1 MMMADNRIREKLLAK
16 ANELALL
23 PGVYLMKD
31 GEGKVIYVG
40 KSRKLRNRV
49 SQYFQNG
56 EKNIKTAKMVAAVR
70 DFETICV
77 TNEAEALTLE
87 NELIK
92 LYMPRFN
99 IKLKDAKAY
108 PYIKITVGD
117 EYPRIVYTRKRETD
131 GARYFGPF
139 PDQTAA
145 KSLISTVCRVIG
157 MPDCKLVFPRD
168 IGSKRPCIY
177 REMHR
182 CVAPCA
188 GDLSPAEY
196 RKTVEDAIS
205 FLSGNTAQVRRSLNE
220 RMKTAAEEE
229 RYEAAAHYRDSIKAF
244 DALRQRQKILGSPET
259 DLDVIASETGEFSA
273 VITVFSVRGG
283 ALLSKEDFVLNGDE
297 AVGFE
302 DLTSFA
308 SGYYSS
314 RESLPPLLLLESI
327 HPDNEDDVS
336 ALETYLTRVAGHKV
350 TVSVPVRGEKRA
362 LCLMAKKNA
371 AEKLRVSEKREENVL
386 FSLVRLG
393 ALLGLETV
401 PRRLEAY
408 DVSNYGSEQIRAAMI
423 VSEDGVFRKK
433 DYRVFRMED
442 GKQDDFASMHEAVY
456 RRLTHNARE
465 GEEKMPPLPDVM
477 LIDGGEQHVAEAKAA
492 AAEAGVSL
500 PIFGMVK
507 DDRHRTRA
515 LTDGVCEIG
524 IARETEVYRLIYGIQ
539 EEVHR
544 FTFSRTEAG
553 KRKTLRRSSLEK
565 IGGVGKVKAKRLLE
579 YFGGLEGVRRAERT
593 ELEKSGIGVSA
604 ATAVYAHFHP
614 DDKNRE

>member
-1 MMMADNRIREKLLAK
+1 MKIRETLLAK
-16 ANELALL
+16 ASELAPL

-31 GEGKVIYVG
+31 AEGKVIYVG
-40 KSRKLRNRV
+40 KSRKLHDRV

-56 EKNIKTAKMVAAVR
+56 EKSVKTARMVAAVR

-77 TNEAEALTLE
+77 SNEAEALTLE

-92 LYMPRFN
+92 LYLPRFN

-108 PYIKITVGD
+108 PYIKITVG
-117 EYPRIVYTRKRETD
+117 EAYPRIVYTRKREAD

-145 KSLISTVCRVIG
+145 KSLIGTVCRVIG
-157 MPDCKLVFPRD
+157 MPNCKLVFPRD

-182 CVAPCA
+182 CVAPCT
-188 GDLSPAEY
+188 GELTPEEY

-205 FLSGNTAQVRRSLNE
+205 FLSGNTAQVRRSLTE
-220 RMKTAAEEE
+220 RMQTAAEEE
-229 RYEAAAHYRDSIKAF
+229 RYEAAALFRDSIKAF
-244 DALRQRQKILGSPET
+244 DALRQRQKVLGSPDT
-259 DLDVIASETGEFSA
+259 DLDVIASETGDASA

-283 ALLSKEDFVLNGDE
+283 VLLSKEDFVLRGDE

-314 RESLPPLLLLESI
+314 REALPPLLLLESI
-327 HPDNEDDVS
+327 HPDNGNDVS
-336 ALETYLTRVAGHKV
+336 ALETVLSRIAGHKV
-350 TVSVPVRGEKRA
+350 NVSVPVRGEKRA
-362 LCLMAKKNA
+362 LCLMAKQNA
-371 AEKLRVSEKREENVL
+371 AEKLRVTEKREENTL

-423 VSEDGVFRKK
+423 VSENGAFQKK

-442 GKQDDFASMHEAVY
+442 GKQDDFACMREAVF
-456 RRLTHNARE
+456 RRLSHNARE
-465 GEEKMPPLPDVM
+465 GEETMPPLPDVM
-477 LIDGGEQHVAEAKAA
+477 LIDGGERHVAVAKAA

-515 LTDGVCEIG
+515 LTDGTGEIG

-544 FTFSRTEAG
+544 FAYSRTESG

-565 IGGVGKVKAKRLLE
+565 IEGVGRVKAKRLLA
-579 YFGGLEGVRRAERT
+579 YFGGLEGVRRADRT
-593 ELEKSGIGVSA
+593 ELEESGIGVGA
-604 ATAVYAHFHP
+604 ASAVYAYFHP
-614 DDKNRE
+614 EDDKER